1 MPKNDWRCYVGKDL
15 LEYKFTDERIKK
27 IQMVININQD
37 YISRLGLMKWIEEI
51 SGDEGYI
58 YNAEIFS
65 IIYGELMHSVLS
77 WK

>member
-1 MPKNDWRCYVGKDL
+1 
-15 LEYKFTDERIKK
+15 
-27 IQMVININQD
+27 MVININQD